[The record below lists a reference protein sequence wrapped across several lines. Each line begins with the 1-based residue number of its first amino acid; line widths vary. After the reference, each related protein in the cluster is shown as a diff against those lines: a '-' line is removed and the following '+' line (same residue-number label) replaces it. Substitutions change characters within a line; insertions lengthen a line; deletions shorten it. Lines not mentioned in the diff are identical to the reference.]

1 MTAHQISCISRAD
14 RTHPIQGKQH
24 GPQSQSR
31 SGLHSRVWSFQ
42 RRHALGTALRW
53 PDAGCQRRR
62 ELRDITSGCLYPPC
76 LSRVV
81 LALRNSGAEYGPPLL
96 CRERLPRTATD
107 GSRSEMNSLVR
118 LNSPLTKSLR
128 SESIVRGDWTGVRL
142 WRWVGRE
149 IVRAT

>member
-14 RTHPIQGKQH
+14 RTHPMQGKQH

-53 PDAGCQRRR
+53 PDAGCRRRR

-81 LALRNSGAEYGPPLL
+81 LALRNSGTEYGPPLL

-118 LNSPLTKSLR
+118 LKAALRAPLVLFDLSWA
-128 SESIVRGDWTGVRL
+128 ESSGSWLT
-142 WRWVGRE
+142 
-149 IVRAT
+149 